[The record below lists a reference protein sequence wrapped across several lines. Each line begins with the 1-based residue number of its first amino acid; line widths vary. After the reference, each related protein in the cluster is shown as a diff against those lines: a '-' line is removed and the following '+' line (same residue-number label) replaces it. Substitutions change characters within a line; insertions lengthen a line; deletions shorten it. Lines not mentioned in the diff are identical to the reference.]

1 MDAKIDDLGRRAR
14 RTFGAGLVAFA
25 AACGGPRE
33 EVEPPRPQVAEEV
46 VAPALGASNP
56 GERTEPVATGPCL
69 ADAPRVVYDLATS
82 PSVLGIAV
90 SGERGLV
97 VFPDGP
103 STMRTVAVTI
113 DAAPG
118 PARTLGIGNAEG
130 LRVVAAVGEGFV
142 VVTDGPCADGH
153 TRCLTAALLDTAG
166 ASIGAPVVVGG
177 HAPIARIRRHTTDE
191 ALLLAFSTDGGAPWV
206 DSFVRTASGLVH
218 ARHALERVPREDKQ
232 DEVLAI
238 TGTHQRFTVLHRL
251 GSAEDPDGALVLES
265 ATRSATIDALE
276 EAAMIERF
284 VPDGEGF
291 GIIASFEFD
300 RPLALR
306 VRADGT
312 LSGPARRVEG
322 DAPLPPPFDDAL
334 VAQLVDDGATLTLAL
349 RAASG
354 DAVGRVPIDARP
366 DGRTRAASVAR
377 TRHGFLVPYVAK
389 SASGHSLVARAVR
402 CREQG

>member
-14 RTFGAGLVAFA
+14 RTFGAGLLALAV
-25 AACGGPRE
+25 ACGGP
-33 EVEPPRPQVAEEV
+33 
-46 VAPALGASNP
+46 
-56 GERTEPVATGPCL
+56 TEPVAPAAPAAVTPAAEVAGPPAVAEPLARGPCV
-69 ADAPRVVYDLATS
+69 AGAPKALFDLASS
-82 PSVLGIAV
+82 PSVLGVAL

-103 STMRTVAVTI
+103 STMRAVAVTS
-113 DAAPG
+113 DGTPG
-118 PARTLGIGNAEG
+118 PSRTLGLDSAEG
-130 LRVVAAVGEGFV
+130 LRVVAAVGDRFV
-142 VVTDGPCADGH
+142 VVTDGPCVDGH
-153 TRCLTAALLDTAG
+153 TRCLNALLLDPVG
-166 ASIGAPVVVGG
+166 ASIGAPVVVRG

-191 ALLLAFSTDGGAPWV
+191 ALLLAFSTDDGPPWV
-206 DSFVRTASGLVH
+206 DSFIRTAGGLEH
-218 ARHALERVPREDKQ
+218 ARHPLTRVPRHDKQ

-238 TGTHQRFTVLHRL
+238 TGTHARFSVLHRL

-265 ATRSATIDALE
+265 GTGSAIIEALE

-284 VPDGEGF
+284 VLDGEGF

-312 LSGPARRVEG
+312 LTAPARRIEG
-322 DAPLPPPFDDAL
+322 DAPLPPPFDDAV

-354 DAVGRVPIDARP
+354 DAVGRVPIDTRA

-377 TRHGFLVPYVAK
+377 TRHGFLVPYVAQ
-389 SASGHSLVARAVR
+389 STSGHSLVTRAVR